1 MTETA
6 PPSTTGS
13 VGSVRRYAA
22 SARQRSAW
30 MVKFD
35 WEELG
40 EVQEISVGGQNR
52 EPSSRCTPFARH
64 RLKNEAASS

>member
-1 MTETA
+1 
-6 PPSTTGS
+6 
-13 VGSVRRYAA
+13 
-22 SARQRSAW
+22 

-52 EPSSRCTPFARH
+52 EPSSRCDRAD
-64 RLKNEAASS
+64 